1 MKPVVTFATAV
12 AKVTTGVVS
21 FAQNDLVFNGA
32 RVKVAIAVATFATS
46 IGTFHKFSNWSFV
59 ICINS

>member
-32 RVKVAIAVATFATS
+32 RVKVATAVATF
-46 IGTFHKFSNWSFV
+46 HKLSNWSFV
-59 ICINS
+59 ICNS